1 MTSLIQY
8 VSRIL
13 IISLPAVVVFLCFMP
28 YRMRALKAMNLHSG
42 WQREIGLI
50 LFVVSIFGILAL
62 TLWPTYIL
70 EDSPGIWG
78 NIRILIERPAWKSSL
93 SVVPFSVF
101 KDYYEDLL
109 KSPVYFFVTLI
120 NFFGNLAMFIPIG
133 FFSALLFRNA
143 TLKRSAIIGFGM
155 STFIEFAQYFIMRNT
170 AVDDIILNTLGA
182 ICGYWVYRLLE
193 MSRNVQSGNTQN
205 LKSTVIQRSFPKWS
219 VAERRKT
226 AAASDQAAVC
236 ACAHSRYFAGGS
248 PSGLRV

>member
-28 YRMRALKAMNLHSG
+28 YRTRALKAMNLHSG

-62 TLWPTYIL
+62 TLWPTYIW

-78 NIRILIERPAWKSSL
+78 NIRILIERPAWKSS
-93 SVVPFSVF
+93 
-101 KDYYEDLL
+101 LL

-155 STFIEFAQYFIMRNT
+155 STFIEFAQYFIMHNT

-182 ICGYWVYRLLE
+182 ICGYWVYRLLRK
-193 MSRNVQSGNTQN
+193 MFPSFSRKFICNIT
-205 LKSTVIQRSFPKWS
+205 
-219 VAERRKT
+219 
-226 AAASDQAAVC
+226 QAA
-236 ACAHSRYFAGGS
+236 GN
-248 PSGLRV
+248 

>member
-1 MTSLIQY
+1 MLYAIPHEGTEGHES
-8 VSRIL
+8 
-13 IISLPAVVVFLCFMP
+13 
-28 YRMRALKAMNLHSG
+28 ALWMATRDWL
-42 WQREIGLI
+42 
-50 LFVVSIFGILAL
+50 VVSIFGILAL
-62 TLWPTYIL
+62 TLWPTYIW

-78 NIRILIERPAWKSSL
+78 NIRILIDRPAWKSSL

-170 AVDDIILNTLGA
+170 AVDTWGNM
-182 ICGYWVYRLLE
+182 RLLGVPFTTKDV
-193 MSRNVQSGNTQN
+193 SRFLPQIYMQHHTS
-205 LKSTVIQRSFPKWS
+205 
-219 VAERRKT
+219 
-226 AAASDQAAVC
+226 
-236 ACAHSRYFAGGS
+236 SRELMIMPMKRAF
-248 PSGLRV
+248 

>member
-1 MTSLIQY
+1 
-8 VSRIL
+8 
-13 IISLPAVVVFLCFMP
+13 
-28 YRMRALKAMNLHSG
+28 MNLHSG

-62 TLWPTYIL
+62 TLWPTYIW

-78 NIRILIERPAWKSSL
+78 NIRILIDRPAWKSSL

-109 KSPVYFFVTLI
+109 KSPVFFFVTLI

-155 STFIEFAQYFIMRNT
+155 STFIESAQYFIMRNT

-182 ICGYWVYRLLE
+182 ICGYWVYRLLRK
-193 MSRNVQSGNTQN
+193 MFPSFSRKFICNIT
-205 LKSTVIQRSFPKWS
+205 
-219 VAERRKT
+219 
-226 AAASDQAAVC
+226 QAA
-236 ACAHSRYFAGGS
+236 GN
-248 PSGLRV
+248 

>member
-62 TLWPTYIL
+62 TLWPTYIW

-78 NIRILIERPAWKSSL
+78 DIRILIDRPAWNSSL

-109 KSPVYFFVTLI
+109 KSPVFFFVTLI

-155 STFIEFAQYFIMRNT
+155 STFIESAQYFIMRNT
-170 AVDDIILNTLGA
+170 AVDDIILNTVKILSENPDVLSKYQDKFRY
-182 ICGYWVYRLLE
+182 ILVDEYRLLRK
-193 MSRNVQSGNTQN
+193 MFPGFSRKFICNIT
-205 LKSTVIQRSFPKWS
+205 
-219 VAERRKT
+219 
-226 AAASDQAAVC
+226 QAA
-236 ACAHSRYFAGGS
+236 GN
-248 PSGLRV
+248 

>member
-13 IISLPAVVVFLCFMP
+13 IISLPAVIVFLCFMP

-62 TLWPTYIL
+62 TLWPTYIW

-78 NIRILIERPAWKSSL
+78 NIRILIDRPAWKSSL

-101 KDYYEDLL
+101 KDYFEDLL

-155 STFIEFAQYFIMRNT
+155 STFIEVAQYFIMRNT

-182 ICGYWVYRLLE
+182 ICGYWVYRLLRK
-193 MSRNVQSGNTQN
+193 MFPCFSRKFICNIT
-205 LKSTVIQRSFPKWS
+205 
-219 VAERRKT
+219 
-226 AAASDQAAVC
+226 QAA
-236 ACAHSRYFAGGS
+236 GN
-248 PSGLRV
+248 

>member
-13 IISLPAVVVFLCFMP
+13 IISLPAAVVFLCFMP

-62 TLWPTYIL
+62 TLWPTYIW

-93 SVVPFSVF
+93 STVPFSVF
-101 KDYYEDLL
+101 KDYFEDLL

-155 STFIEFAQYFIMRNT
+155 STFIEFPVFLAH
-170 AVDDIILNTLGA
+170 TLEETPPLP
-182 ICGYWVYRLLE
+182 V
-193 MSRNVQSGNTQN
+193 V
-205 LKSTVIQRSFPKWS
+205 
-219 VAERRKT
+219 VAERTGEVRCLCI
-226 AAASDQAAVC
+226 VRIC
-236 ACAHSRYFAGGS
+236 HEMCGS
-248 PSGLRV
+248 VSKERFKVFLK